1 MKMSAA
7 TIDRALQPQ
16 RERCGVR
23 CRDLHICSL
32 RRGWTS
38 RCALQPSAGPHK
50 LRQHANTGPHK
61 SGCQTFDPNVR
72 VYQQL
77 CLCRGSASAWWPWPS
92 YSEARRAL
100 ERDPTGGRGPP
111 WNASPAYPLRRTVLT
126 PEDKPCALCQLLP
139 FPCASTSAHYERF
152 QPNNCGVHEGGQ
164 QRENDHRG
172 HDDVESEDLAAILDE
187 IAEA

>member
-126 PEDKPCALCQLLP
+126 PD
-139 FPCASTSAHYERF
+139 
-152 QPNNCGVHEGGQ
+152 CGVHEGGQ